1 MVKLKKGDKAPA
13 FAVKDSKGRKISLS
27 SLKGKKVVLYF
38 YPKDSTPGCTV
49 EACGF
54 RDNIAEYRKKGVV
67 VLGVSG
73 GSEKSHNAFIAKQK
87 LDFPLLM
94 DKDFRIAKAYGVYG
108 KKKFLGK
115 EYMGISR
122 TTFLIDEKG
131 KVSKVYDDIDV
142 KTHSDEILKQLG

>member
-1 MVKLKKGDKAPA
+1 MTKLKKGDKAPT

>member
-1 MVKLKKGDKAPA
+1 MLSIGDKAPT

-38 YPKDSTPGCTV
+38 YPKDSTPSCTV

-115 EYMGISR
+115 EYMGISMM
-122 TTFLIDEKG
+122 TFLIDEKG
-131 KVSKVYDDIDV
+131 KIAKIYNKVDV
-142 KTHSDEILKQLG
+142 KTPSDEILKQLG